1 MKHSFLL
8 RLGATS
14 VLVAIL
20 LTGIT
25 LIVQGYLA
33 GQQATVETGELCI
46 MGATIITVA
55 WSGWETLRDYAEK
68 WDSDEWQKRD
78 GRRGPDD

>member
-8 RLGATS
+8 RLATVT

-20 LTGIT
+20 LTGII
-25 LIVQGYLA
+25 LMLEGYFA
-33 GQQATVETGELCI
+33 GQPQTVETGELFI

-55 WSGWETLRDYAEK
+55 WSGWESLRDYSDK
-68 WDSDEWQKRD
+68 WDANESLSRSRREEDE
-78 GRRGPDD
+78 

>member
-8 RLGATS
+8 RLVTVM

-20 LTGIT
+20 LTGII
-25 LIVQGYLA
+25 LMLEGYFA
-33 GQQATVETGELCI
+33 GEQETIETGELFI

-55 WSGWETLRDYAEK
+55 WSGWESLRDYSDK
-68 WDSDEWQKRD
+68 WDADDSQWRRRHDED
-78 GRRGPDD
+78 S

>member
-8 RLGATS
+8 RLATVT

-20 LTGIT
+20 LTGIIIM
-25 LIVQGYLA
+25 LKGYFA
-33 GQQATVETGELCI
+33 GQPKTVETGELFI

-55 WSGWETLRDYAEK
+55 WSGWESLRDYANK
-68 WDSDEWQKRD
+68 WDADESQLRP
-78 GRRGPDD
+78 RREEDE